1 MRVVC
6 EGTLSADLLG
16 KVVVGRVKGLWG
28 NQGAIRVEVLTD
40 SHSLFDPGSKLFL
53 EDTLLTVEW
62 GRWHRGD
69 LVLRLKE
76 LPEHYNSS
84 QISNSELTVLESE
97 LPPLHE
103 DSYYHYQLLGLR
115 VVAESG
121 EELWS
126 YEMEAAGSAP
136 PIIFNYKGKQYV
148 TFVSTGGTYYNFK
161 KKIMPFLIL

>member
-1 MRVVC
+1 M
-6 EGTLSADLLG
+6 SADLLG

-69 LVLRLKE
+69 LVLQLKE

-84 QISNSELTVLESE
+84 QISNSELTVLESA

-121 EELWS
+121 EELGNLT
-126 YEMEAAGSAP
+126 EIITTGAADV
-136 PIIFNYKGKQYV
+136 YV
-148 TFVSTGGTYYNFK
+148 VNDERK
-161 KKIMPFLIL
+161 KALLLPAISEVVKLVDVGQGFMVVNVLEGLR